1 MVKLLNILILILPIL
16 IICNGDEKEYQ
27 SYMKNLYGENKE
39 ITDDYDESLS
49 IKCNNGIF
57 VGLKEGNVIS
67 FKGIPFAKPPIN
79 DLRWKDPVLPEDSTK
94 VYQAYYF
101 GRSPIQEEWPNQLGS
116 YYPQSEDCL
125 YLNVWVN
132 TKDTSTDK
140 AVIVFIFG
148 GSYANGATADP
159 IYDGHNLVEKY
170 PDIIFVS
177 IAYRLNILG
186 FINFSSVPGGEN
198 YKTTNNLGLLDQICA
213 LKYIQKNIKN
223 FGGDPE
229 KVTLMGQSSGG
240 SSIILLSLLDE
251 SKGLFKRI
259 ISESGS
265 LALTFS
271 TDETK
276 ELTKQLLEKTGAKNM
291 DDLLKLSEEE
301 LIKIENEIS
310 SYSNY
315 AERDGNIIPYDLY
328 SAFQSSNIKD
338 IDILTGSNKDE
349 VRFWMNSLG
358 YYSDLISGKF
368 AFRHG
373 IPILYESDLKKIS
386 DEDKEYID
394 EFMNLLNDRKIWKI
408 TEFYNEMSFRI
419 PMTKQA
425 ELHSNSGGNT
435 YVYYWTYPGED
446 EELGAFHNFELA
458 YTLNNLQHT
467 FHIGNKVN
475 NELAN
480 KVQDMWINFA
490 RNGNPSTSEI
500 TWEKYNT
507 DTRKTMI
514 IDEKIEMVENLKDE
528 QREIL
533 EPLLK
538 YYLNGN
544 FAQMSYN
551 VPQVYRIVLQLI
563 GGLSI
568 LFLIFWILK
577 SLISSI

>member
-16 IICNGDEKEYQ
+16 IICNGDEKDYQ

-67 FKGIPFAKPPIN
+67 FKGIPFAKPPID

-101 GRSPIQEEWPNQLGS
+101 GKSPIQEEWPNQLGS

-125 YLNVWVN
+125 YLNIWVN

-148 GSYANGATADP
+148 GAYGNGGTADP
-159 IYDGHNLVEKY
+159 MYDGHNLVEKY

-240 SSIILLSLLDE
+240 SSIFLLSLLDE

-259 ISESGS
+259 IAESGS
-265 LALTFS
+265 LSLTFS
-271 TDETK
+271 TDESK
-276 ELTKQLLEKTGAKNM
+276 VLTKKLLEKSGAKNM

-301 LIKIENEIS
+301 LIKIENELS

-315 AERDGNIIPYDLY
+315 A
-328 SAFQSSNIKD
+328 
-338 IDILTGSNKDE
+338 
-349 VRFWMNSLG
+349 
-358 YYSDLISGKF
+358 
-368 AFRHG
+368 
-373 IPILYESDLKKIS
+373 
-386 DEDKEYID
+386 
-394 EFMNLLNDRKIWKI
+394 
-408 TEFYNEMSFRI
+408 
-419 PMTKQA
+419 
-425 ELHSNSGGNT
+425 
-435 YVYYWTYPGED
+435 
-446 EELGAFHNFELA
+446 
-458 YTLNNLQHT
+458 
-467 FHIGNKVN
+467 
-475 NELAN
+475 
-480 KVQDMWINFA
+480 
-490 RNGNPSTSEI
+490 
-500 TWEKYNT
+500 
-507 DTRKTMI
+507 
-514 IDEKIEMVENLKDE
+514 
-528 QREIL
+528 
-533 EPLLK
+533 
-538 YYLNGN
+538 
-544 FAQMSYN
+544 
-551 VPQVYRIVLQLI
+551 
-563 GGLSI
+563 
-568 LFLIFWILK
+568 
-577 SLISSI
+577 